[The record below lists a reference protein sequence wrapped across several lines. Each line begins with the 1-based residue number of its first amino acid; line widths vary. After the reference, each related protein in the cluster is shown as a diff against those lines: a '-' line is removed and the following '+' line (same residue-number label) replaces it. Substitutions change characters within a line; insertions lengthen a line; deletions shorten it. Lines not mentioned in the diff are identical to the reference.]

1 MPPQARAPIGI
12 AVVVSVR
19 RPVHVVRIIPIA
31 DVVGRPVAVIAGTPP
46 AEVSRPVRAWTPAAP
61 VGIPCAPIWIPVRT
75 PERRAKRHT
84 QGEAGETG
92 AEAPAPAA
100 VPTAAA
106 PT

>member
-61 VGIPCAPIWIPVRT
+61 VWIPVRT

-106 PT
+106 PTSPAAA